1 MRTLSTRIGRM
12 SHGSQT
18 GIMLAPVHYRGLQ
31 RLHLQVVAQYDHG
44 RKVIIRL
51 TYRAL
56 ENLEWWVS
64 ESKHLNGLLI

>member
-1 MRTLSTRIGRM
+1 MRTLSTLIGRM
-12 SHGSQT
+12 SHASQT

-44 RKVIIRL
+44 RKVIIPL

-64 ESKHLNGLLI
+64 ESKHLKGSPI